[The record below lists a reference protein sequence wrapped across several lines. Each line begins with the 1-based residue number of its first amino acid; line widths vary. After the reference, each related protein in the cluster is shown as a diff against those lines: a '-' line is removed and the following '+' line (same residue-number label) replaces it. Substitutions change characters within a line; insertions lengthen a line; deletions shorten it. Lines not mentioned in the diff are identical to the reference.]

1 MIRTDGDRL
10 FALPAIWSIDTFGR
24 RNLLL
29 FGLPCMGLMLFWA
42 GSMFFMDSDNAARV
56 PVLALGTYR
65 HATAPRVCSRQLSTS
80 SRHSIPRPSA
90 QSPCECVHS
99 STEACP

>member
-1 MIRTDGDRL
+1 MIGPELTTRSV

-42 GSMFFMDSDNAARV
+42 GSMFFMNPDNAARV
-56 PVLALGTYR
+56 PVLALGMYR
-65 HATAPRVCSRQLSTS
+65 GVRVCVTNVLILAIYLFT
-80 SRHSIPRPSA
+80 A
-90 QSPCECVHS
+90 FYSPTIGPV
-99 STEACP
+99 PL